1 MSGVSDQPIPPEPA
15 TLNPA
20 PLNPA
25 PLNPATP
32 DPATLDASI
41 CTFCTV
47 LRRDHAFA
55 LGPGEALLALQAVRA
70 VGVSQVQRVR
80 SALRAVCCSR
90 AEHLAVFDLAF
101 DAHFLRSTGPRPVR
115 QDALPPVN
123 LGWNPPPAAS
133 RPDDSD
139 PPGVPERSKVR
150 PVTRQRPADDPD
162 ADDPDDS
169 GAAGPSR
176 HDPGAQGDTDAQQIV
191 RAAASGQQEAGAAPD
206 LSADTDASYAQAART
221 FLRHLHLRPARRWT
235 PAVRGVKLDPRRTLR
250 AALGTDGEA
259 IRLYW
264 RSRPRRGASVV
275 TLIDASRSMDDHA
288 TDALHFAAA
297 LTRLS
302 QRAHTFS
309 FSTQLRDLTPELQRL
324 DSGQKVTGSQ
334 RPGLPPMGGTWGGG
348 TRIGVNLQA
357 FLRDHA
363 DRLLSPST
371 LVLIVSDGL
380 EVGDTAQLTD
390 AVRELARRTAALVWL
405 NPLAAHP
412 AFLPSTRGMQA
423 VLPYLT
429 LLTHASTP
437 AEYAALR
444 VPGRK

>member
-1 MSGVSDQPIPPEPA
+1 MSGSPDQPAPPSS
-15 TLNPA
+15 A
-20 PLNPA
+20 PLDSA
-25 PLNPATP
+25 SYA
-32 DPATLDASI
+32 PATLDASI
-41 CTFCTV
+41 HTFCAT
-47 LRRDHAFA
+47 LRREHAFP
-55 LGPGEALLALQAVRA
+55 LGPGETLLALQAVRT
-70 VGVSQVQRVR
+70 VGVSQVGRVCA
-80 SALRAVCCSR
+80 ALRTVCCSR

-115 QDALPPVN
+115 QDAQPPVN
-123 LGWNPPPAAS
+123 LGWNPPPGVPE
-133 RPDDSD
+133 PDDAV

-150 PVTRQRPADDPD
+150 PITQRRPADDSD
-162 ADDPDDS
+162 SDDVEDS
-169 GAAGPSR
+169 GSAGPSR
-176 HDPGAQGDTDAQQIV
+176 HDPDAQGDPGATQVV
-191 RAAASGQQEAGAAPD
+191 RAIASGQQEAGAAPD
-206 LSADTDASYAQAART
+206 LSAETDAAYAQAART

-235 PAVRGVKLDPRRTLR
+235 PAVRGMKLDPRRTLR

-264 RSRPRRGASVV
+264 RSRPRRSATTVM
-275 TLIDASRSMDDHA
+275 LIDASRSMDDHA
-288 TDALHFAAA
+288 TDALRFAAA

-309 FSTQLRDLTPELQRL
+309 FSTELRDLTPELEGLYGDQR
-324 DSGQKVTGSQ
+324 VMGSQ
-334 RPGLPPMGGTWGGG
+334 HPDLPPLRGTWGGG
-348 TRIGVNLQA
+348 TRIGANLQA

-363 DRLLSPST
+363 DRLLSPTT

-380 EVGDTAQLTD
+380 EVGDTLPLSHA
-390 AVRELARRTAALVWL
+390 ARELARRTAALVWL

-423 VLPYLT
+423 ALPYLT

-444 VPGRK
+444 VFG

>member
-1 MSGVSDQPIPPEPA
+1 M
-15 TLNPA
+15 
-20 PLNPA
+20 
-25 PLNPATP
+25 
-32 DPATLDASI
+32 
-41 CTFCTV
+41 
-47 LRRDHAFA
+47 
-55 LGPGEALLALQAVRA
+55 
-70 VGVSQVQRVR
+70 GVSQVGRVR
-80 SALRAVCCSR
+80 AALRTVCCSR

-115 QDALPPVN
+115 QDAQPPVN
-123 LGWNPPPAAS
+123 LGWNPPPGVPE
-133 RPDDSD
+133 PDDAV

-150 PVTRQRPADDPD
+150 PITQRRPADDSD
-162 ADDPDDS
+162 SDDVEDS
-169 GAAGPSR
+169 GSAGPSR
-176 HDPGAQGDTDAQQIV
+176 HDPDAQGDPGATQVV
-191 RAAASGQQEAGAAPD
+191 RAIASGQQEAGAAPD
-206 LSADTDASYAQAART
+206 LSAETDAAYAQAART

-235 PAVRGVKLDPRRTLR
+235 PAVRGMKLDPRRTLR

-264 RSRPRRGASVV
+264 RSRPRRSATTVM
-275 TLIDASRSMDDHA
+275 LIDASRSMDDHA
-288 TDALHFAAA
+288 TDALRFAAA

-309 FSTQLRDLTPELQRL
+309 FSTELRDLTPELQGLYGDQR
-324 DSGQKVTGSQ
+324 VMGSQ
-334 RPGLPPMGGTWGGG
+334 HPDLPPLRGTWGGG
-348 TRIGVNLQA
+348 TRIGANLQA

-363 DRLLSPST
+363 DRLLSPTT

-380 EVGDTAQLTD
+380 EVGDTLPLSHA
-390 AVRELARRTAALVWL
+390 ARELARRTAALVWL

-423 VLPYLT
+423 ALPYLT

-444 VPGRK
+444 VFG

>member
-1 MSGVSDQPIPPEPA
+1 MSGSSDK
-15 TLNPA
+15 PA
-20 PLNPA
+20 PPNSA
-25 PLNPATP
+25 PLDSASHT
-32 DPATLDASI
+32 PATLDASI
-41 CTFCTV
+41 RTFCAT
-47 LRRDHAFA
+47 LRREHAFP
-55 LGPGEALLALQAVRA
+55 LGPGETLLALQAVRA
-70 VGVSQVQRVR
+70 VGISQVGRVR
-80 SALRAVCCSR
+80 AALRTVCCSR

-115 QDALPPVN
+115 QDAQPPVN
-123 LGWNPPPAAS
+123 LGWNPPPGVPE
-133 RPDDSD
+133 PDDAD

-150 PVTRQRPADDPD
+150 PVTQRRPADDSD
-162 ADDPDDS
+162 SDDIEDS
-169 GAAGPSR
+169 GFAGLSR
-176 HDPGAQGDTDAQQIV
+176 HDPAVQGDPGAAQVV

-206 LSADTDASYAQAART
+206 LSAESDAAYVQAART

-235 PAVRGVKLDPRRTLR
+235 PAVRGMKLDPRRTLR

-264 RSRPRRGASVV
+264 RSRPRRRATTVM
-275 TLIDASRSMDDHA
+275 LIDASRSMDDHA
-288 TDALHFAAA
+288 TDALRFAAA

-302 QRAHTFS
+302 QRAHAFS
-309 FSTQLRDLTPELQRL
+309 FSTELCDLTPELQGLYGDQR
-324 DSGQKVTGSQ
+324 VMGSQ
-334 RPGLPPMGGTWGGG
+334 HPDLPPLHGTWGGG
-348 TRIGVNLQA
+348 TRIGANLQA

-363 DRLLSPST
+363 DRLLSPTT

-380 EVGDTAQLTD
+380 EVGDTLPLSH

-412 AFLPSTRGMQA
+412 AFVPSTRGMQA
-423 VLPYLT
+423 ALPYLT

-444 VPGRK
+444 VLG